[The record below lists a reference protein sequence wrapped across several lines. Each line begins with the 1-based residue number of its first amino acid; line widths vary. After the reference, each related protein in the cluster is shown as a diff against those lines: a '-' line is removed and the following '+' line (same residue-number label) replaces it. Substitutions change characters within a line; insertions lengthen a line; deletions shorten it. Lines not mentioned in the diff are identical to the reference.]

1 MSKPSSPPRWPD
13 CSAKGGSL
21 PKPDGIEMDDTEGH
35 IDRTG
40 DPTAGTTDQNAWD
53 VAAQASALAGT
64 DLRGS
69 LALFKRAV
77 DLSAGSGAADLEL
90 QRLWAEVAIEVGI
103 PDAQTRPVIDSVI
116 AATADDDPGAMAF
129 ALGTLARLEHRSG
142 RSHQAQTLMDRS
154 AALLSLIHI
163 SEPTRPY

>member
-1 MSKPSSPPRWPD
+1 MTQA
-13 CSAKGGSL
+13 SA
-21 PKPDGIEMDDTEGH
+21 P
-35 IDRTG
+35 
-40 DPTAGTTDQNAWD
+40 
-53 VAAQASALAGT
+53 ASALAGT
-64 DLRGS
+64 DPTRP

-129 ALGTLARLEHRSG
+129 ALAPGVEAATHFYQLQGVVFDDGT
-142 RSHQAQTLMDRS
+142 QATGAFVYDDVSKQIVAWNVSVQGNGAFLPFASPHPDPR
-154 AALLSLIHI
+154 
-163 SEPTRPY
+163 